1 METISPEL
9 SLPIASYGDVW
20 VSYCL
25 RNMELRKKH
34 GIKKLSEKLWFKDRR
49 GRTNGVSKTKRNSA
63 LEIPW
68 FVKTT

>member
-1 METISPEL
+1 MGVVLFKKHGIKK
-9 SLPIASYGDVW
+9 
-20 VSYCL
+20 
-25 RNMELRKKH
+25 KKH
-34 GIKKLSEKLWFKDRR
+34 GIKKLREKLWFKDRR